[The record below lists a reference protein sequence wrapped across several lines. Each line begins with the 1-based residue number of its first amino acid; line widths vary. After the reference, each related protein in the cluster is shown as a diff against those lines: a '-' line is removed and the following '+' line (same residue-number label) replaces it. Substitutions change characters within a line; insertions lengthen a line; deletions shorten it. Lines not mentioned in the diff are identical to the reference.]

1 MCETAI
7 KVRCLY
13 RERYLQFNFL
23 EGTRV
28 LAFTSQS
35 QDCFVAVLNQASQLV
50 VVEAAVDACAFK
62 RPNTAAA
69 IEN

>member
-1 MCETAI
+1 M
-7 KVRCLY
+7 KQLLRLGVFY
-13 RERYLQFNFL
+13 RECYLQFNFL

-50 VVEAAVDACAFK
+50 VVEAAVDACAK
-62 RPNTAAA
+62 RPNTVAA
-69 IEN
+69 EK